1 MFFQWFPQEEDLPI
15 LVGADEILEKAQN
28 NIIAMIVENKPGV
41 LFRVTNMI
49 RRKGFNIESISV
61 DTNIDEGKF
70 ARMVLVLKGDS
81 KTIEQI
87 TKNLRKLVETMK
99 VTLLEPEESVIREL
113 ALIKIHAEEP
123 STRADVQ
130 SFTEAFRGRVVDI
143 SFDSMMVE
151 VTGNPE
157 KINAYIN
164 LVKRFGIKE
173 VGRTG
178 ITALPRASKLKT
190 ASYGPGFTGK
200 VPSED

>member
-1 MFFQWFPQEEDLPI
+1 MKK
-15 LVGADEILEKAQN
+15 EKN

-70 ARMVLVLKGDS
+70 ARMVIVLKGDS

-87 TKNLRKLVETMK
+87 TKNLRKLIETLK

-113 ALIKIHAEEP
+113 ALVKIHVEEP
-123 STRADVQ
+123 SARADVQ
-130 SFTEAFRGRVVDI
+130 SFTEAFRGRVVDV

-151 VTGNPE
+151 VTGDPE

-164 LVKRFGIKE
+164 LVKKFGVKE

-178 ITALPRASKLKT
+178 ITALPRAVKPKT
-190 ASYGPGFTGK
+190 ASYGLGLTSKATF
-200 VPSED
+200 ED